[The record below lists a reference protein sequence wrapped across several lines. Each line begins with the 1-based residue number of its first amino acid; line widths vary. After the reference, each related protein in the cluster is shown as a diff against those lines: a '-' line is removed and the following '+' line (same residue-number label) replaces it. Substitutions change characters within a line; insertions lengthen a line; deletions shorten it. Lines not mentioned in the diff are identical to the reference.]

1 MREISKHPALSL
13 LALAPLLLAAPL
25 GAQVVTYTCSTAP
38 GVDCR
43 SQIPD
48 ATSDGVTVT
57 PGLLTSTITVPP
69 GTCGGL
75 LADIDL
81 TYSFRH
87 DWVGDLAFEV
97 AAPGGTG
104 VPAGDFPGSGS
115 ADDFEVTQPVF
126 QTSFPPLTGLDPHGV
141 WSLRAIDAASGNVG
155 ALEDWTLSIVCQA
168 AAPAIPF
175 VSVTANPPG
184 ASEVPSSSGVFVFT
198 RRVDDDQP
206 LVVYFTLGGT
216 AGGADYAPLA
226 STVTIPAGA
235 ASVML
240 AVVPV
245 ADHVVEPDE
254 TVVVTLLDVPEYDP
268 GTPASAVVTI
278 TDATGPAVVPAT
290 GAFALLLLALTIA
303 AGGFALLR
311 GRLA

>member
-1 MREISKHPALSL
+1 MRAISKHPALSL

-25 GAQVVTYTCSTAP
+25 GAQVVTYTCGTAA

-57 PGLLTSTITVPP
+57 SGVLASTITVPP

-87 DWVGDLAFEV
+87 DWVGDLAFEIV
-97 AAPGGTG
+97 PPGGTAL
-104 VPAGDFPGSGS
+104 PAGDFDGDGSG
-115 ADDFEVTQPVF
+115 DDFDVTQPVF
-126 QTSFPPLTGLDPHGV
+126 QSSFPSLVGLDPHGA
-141 WSLRAIDAASGNVG
+141 WSFRAIDRRSSNVG

-168 AAPAIPF
+168 TAPTIPL

-198 RRVDDDQP
+198 RRVVDDQP
-206 LVVYFTLGGT
+206 LVVRFTLGGT
-216 AGGADYAPLA
+216 ASAADYAPLA
-226 STVTIPAGA
+226 STITIPAGVS
-235 ASVML
+235 SVTL
-240 AVVPV
+240 PVVPV
-245 ADHVVEPDE
+245 ADHVAEPDE
-254 TVVVTLLDVPEYDP
+254 TVVLTLLDVPEYDP
-268 GTPASAVVTI
+268 GTPASAAVTI
-278 TDATGPAVVPAT
+278 TDATGPAAVPAA
-290 GAFALLLLALTIA
+290 GALSMLLLALTIA